1 MQASLVLTLIGAD
14 RPGLV
19 ETVARVVADH
29 GGNWVESRM
38 ARLAGKFAGVLRID
52 VPREQVKPLRAALD
66 ELKVQGLT
74 LIAEDA
80 LADDSADAGKAL
92 TLEVIGHDRPGIVR
106 DVARAIAQRHVNVTA
121 LETEVFSAAMS
132 GEQMFKAVAHLR
144 APAGMHLDELR
155 ESLEAIASELQ
166 VDLSIEETTAHAQ

>member
-29 GGNWVESRM
+29 SGNWVESRM
-38 ARLAGKFAGVLRID
+38 AKLAGKFAGVLRVD
-52 VPREQVKPLRAALD
+52 LPREKIVSLRSALD
-66 ELKVQGLT
+66 ELKSQGLT
-74 LIAEDA
+74 VVAEDA
-80 LADDSADAGKAL
+80 LAADGEGEGKSL
-92 TLEVIGHDRPGIVR
+92 LLEIIGHDRPGIVR
-106 DVARAIAQRHVNVTA
+106 DVARAIAQRHVNVIA

-132 GEQMFKAVAHLR
+132 GEQMFKAIAHLR
-144 APAGMHLDELR
+144 APASVIMEELR

-166 VDLSIEETTAHAQ
+166 VDLTLEEARAAAS